1 MNNRINY
8 FLIKVLL
15 RELHFTEAAE
25 TVNYCSLRKVES
37 LGENVDLMIIQHIE
51 WFGEWNEWGKRNTE
65 MEFGTCKF
73 YASLLHQPETND
85 NSAVSL

>member
-37 LGENVDLMIIQHIE
+37 LGKNVDLMIIQHME
-51 WFGEWNEWGKRNTE
+51 WFGE
-65 MEFGTCKF
+65 
-73 YASLLHQPETND
+73 
-85 NSAVSL
+85 

>member
-15 RELHFTEAAE
+15 RELYFTEAAE

-37 LGENVDLMIIQHIE
+37 LGENVDLMVIQHVE
-51 WFGEWNEWGKRNTE
+51 QFGE
-65 MEFGTCKF
+65 
-73 YASLLHQPETND
+73 
-85 NSAVSL
+85 